1 MHAIKTIVSVML
13 MLLVI
18 GCVNY
23 DERIEL
29 NTDGSGVIRMHLSIS
44 EQMLHTRGKSKIKKE
59 SDLLPMPRK
68 ELIADI
74 EKEGFKVRSLRVESS
89 HGHRHFYL
97 VLEFKNLETLAK
109 SQLFGKRK
117 ASLKRDGPRW
127 QFRQEINVS
136 EKTLT
141 DRTAPRKTGETTPQG
156 KSEKKSDQT
165 ESILKQ
171 LERQFGKARVRQML
185 GDYSVRFSLRLNGAG
200 LIRHNG
206 RSHRDTTAIWEI
218 ALDQLI
224 EKKPTLQMEADFAMV
239 EPAPRQAR
247 GPEHVER
254 ARPESK
260 P

>member
-1 MHAIKTIVSVML
+1 MHAKKSIVSVML
-13 MLLVI
+13 TLLVV

-44 EQMLHTRGKSKIKKE
+44 EQMLHTRTKSKIEKE
-59 SDLLPMPRK
+59 SDLLPMPQK

-74 EKEGFKVRSLRVESS
+74 EREGFEVRSLRAESS

-109 SQLFGKRK
+109 SEFFGKRK
-117 ASLKRDGPRW
+117 ASLKRNGPKW
-127 QFRQEINVS
+127 EFRQEINVS

-141 DRTAPRKTGETTPQG
+141 DRGAPRKKEETTRER
-156 KSEKKSDQT
+156 KSEGKSDQT

-171 LERQFGKARVRQML
+171 LEKRFGKARVRQML
-185 GDYSVRFSLRLNGAG
+185 GNYSVTFSLSLKGAG
-200 LIRHNG
+200 LVHNNG

-224 EKKPTLQMEADFAMV
+224 EKQPTLRMEADFAMV
-239 EPAPRQAR
+239 EPS
-247 GPEHVER
+247 
-254 ARPESK
+254 RPENT

>member
-1 MHAIKTIVSVML
+1 VHAKKSMVSLLLTLLIV
-13 MLLVI
+13 

-29 NTDGSGVIRMHLSIS
+29 NPDGSGVIRIHLSIS
-44 EQMLHTRGKSKIKKE
+44 EQMLHTTTKSKIEKE
-59 SDLLPMPRK
+59 SDLFPMPQK

-74 EKEGFKVRSLRVESS
+74 EKEGFKVRSLRAESS

-109 SQLFGKRK
+109 SRLFGKRK
-117 ASLKRDGPRW
+117 ASLKRDGSKW
-127 QFRQEINVS
+127 EFRQEIDVS

-141 DRTAPRKTGETTPQG
+141 DRAAPRKKEETTREG
-156 KSEKKSDQT
+156 KSEGKSDQS

-171 LERQFGKARVRQML
+171 LEKRFGKARVRQML
-185 GDYSVRFSLRLNGAG
+185 ASYSISFSLKLNGAG
-200 LIRHNG
+200 LIHSNG

-224 EKKPTLQMEADFAMV
+224 EKKPMLRMEADFAMV
-239 EPAPRQAR
+239 EPP
-247 GPEHVER
+247 
-254 ARPESK
+254 RPENA